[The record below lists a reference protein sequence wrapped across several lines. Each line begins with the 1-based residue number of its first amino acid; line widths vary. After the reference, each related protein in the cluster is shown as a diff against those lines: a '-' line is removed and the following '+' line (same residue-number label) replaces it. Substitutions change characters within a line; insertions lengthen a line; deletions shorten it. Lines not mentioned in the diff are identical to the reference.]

1 MYVYIYVE
9 FLHNIHARLVYMYVY
24 ISIYISSHFE
34 LQISYLFLGS
44 LILFFRYIS
53 YVSASTA
60 IHNVCVCV
68 CVYIRI

>member
-1 MYVYIYVE
+1 
-9 FLHNIHARLVYMYVY
+9 MYVY